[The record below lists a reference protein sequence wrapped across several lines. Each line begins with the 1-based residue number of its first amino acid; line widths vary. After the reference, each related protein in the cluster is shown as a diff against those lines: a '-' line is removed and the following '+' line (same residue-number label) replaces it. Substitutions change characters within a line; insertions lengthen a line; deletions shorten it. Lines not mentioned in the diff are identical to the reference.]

1 MSNLIKRFK
10 SILKGLAGL
19 TGISLIDPIEV
30 FFIPET
36 NTFYPIIS
44 KSGCSSIKLMLI
56 RRYKP
61 DYENVFPGIHAIDP
75 ALLTG
80 NKVLRLYFKTS
91 SAYAKWTHGKHM
103 VFVMREPI
111 SRFYS
116 CYFDVKTGKNIMYE
130 HPSNLDWWMAS
141 KFSENMS
148 FEDFTKN
155 VISIPDHLSDR
166 HFRSQCFYLSQNVKN
181 NLASLE
187 AYTLKAYMTQNGD
200 KKGDASAVTLN
211 TNNTSIPLE
220 LKTELISNSTF
231 QKRFKQDFVFFETI
245 KTNDAQVKNA

>member
-1 MSNLIKRFK
+1 MSKPIKRFK

-30 FFIPET
+30 FFIPKT

-75 ALLTG
+75 AVITG
-80 NKVLRLYFKTS
+80 NKLQRLYFKTT
-91 SAYAKWTHGKHM
+91 SAYAKWTDGKNM
-103 VFVMREPI
+103 VFVMREPV

-130 HPSNLDWWMAS
+130 HPSNLDWLMTS
-141 KFSENMS
+141 RFIENMS
-148 FEDFTKN
+148 FADFTKN
-155 VISIPDHLSDR
+155 VIAIPDHLSDR
-166 HFRSQCFYLSQNVKN
+166 HFRSQCFYLSEKVKT

-187 AYTLKAYMTQNGD
+187 AYTLKAFMSGTSEKDGEPV
-200 KKGDASAVTLN
+200 AVKLN
-211 TNNTSIPLE
+211 TNNTSITSE
-220 LKTELISNSTF
+220 LKSELIANRSF

-245 KTNDAQVKNA
+245 QANGSLVKNA

>member
-1 MSNLIKRFK
+1 MSKPIKRFK

-19 TGISLIDPIEV
+19 TGISLIDPIQV
-30 FFIPET
+30 FYIPAT

-75 ALLTG
+75 AMITEKKLQ
-80 NKVLRLYFKTS
+80 RLYFKTT
-91 SAYAKWTHGKHM
+91 SAYAKWTIGKNM
-103 VFVMREPI
+103 VFVMREPV

-116 CYFDVKTGKNIMYE
+116 CYFDVKTVKNTMYE
-130 HPSNLDWWMAS
+130 HPSNLDWMMAS
-141 KFSENMS
+141 KFSLGLS
-148 FEDFTKN
+148 FTDFTKS
-155 VISIPDHLSDR
+155 VISIPDYLSDR
-166 HFRSQCFYLSQNVKN
+166 HFRSQCFYLSEKVKN

-187 AYTLKAYMTQNGD
+187 AYSLKAYMTQITEE
-200 KKGDASAVTLN
+200 KGEGNVARLN
-211 TNNTSIPLE
+211 TNNTSISVE
-220 LKTELISNSTF
+220 LKNELIANPAF

-245 KTNDAQVKNA
+245 QANHLLVKNT

>member
-1 MSNLIKRFK
+1 MSKLIKRFK
-10 SILKGLAGL
+10 SIVKGLGGL
-19 TGISLIDPIEV
+19 TGISLLDPIEV

-75 ALLTG
+75 ALITG
-80 NKVLRLYFKTS
+80 SKVKRLYFKTT
-91 SAYAKWTHGKHM
+91 SAYAKWTLGRNM
-103 VFVMREPI
+103 IFVMREPI

-130 HPSNLDWWMAS
+130 HPSNLDWLMAS

-148 FEDFTKN
+148 FADFTKN
-155 VISIPDHLSDR
+155 AVSIPDHLSDR
-166 HFRSQCFYLSQNVKN
+166 HFRSQCFYLSKKVKS

-187 AYTLKAYMTQNGD
+187 AYTLKAYMTQISD
-200 KKGDASAVTLN
+200 KKGEPPAVKLN

-220 LKTELISNSTF
+220 LKTKLIANASF
-231 QKRFKQDFVFFETI
+231 QKRFKQDFVFFENI
-245 KTNDAQVKNA
+245 QANDTHVKNV